1 LVIALSDDCRLAFCV
16 GVGGVGKTTFAAAL
30 GLGEALRG
38 RSVLVLTADPARRLA
53 DALGIRG
60 LSDKASDVPLPTT
73 SDARERWTGG
83 ALAAE
88 RWTGGALAG
97 ERRKGELHAAM
108 LETKASAD
116 EIIRRAA
123 HDEARAQRV
132 FDNRIYQAFSN
143 TLARSHAYAAM
154 ERVHEAV
161 HDARYDLVV
170 VDTPPA
176 QSSIEILDAPAR
188 LVSFLDQRVVR
199 WFLQATE
206 VSPQLRGGAIAQG
219 LLRIVAGESL
229 VSALTEFLTEMAF
242 LREGF
247 SDRAKDLQ
255 QLMRSPS
262 TSFVLV
268 SSPDSVGIEAAKSVA
283 AEVRSRDF
291 ELAQLVF
298 NRAFIPGA
306 ARPSVGPVSYPE
318 RLAAL
323 APKLEQMRALLHAEE
338 EQKRSNIVAFCN
350 EHGVGAWSLP
360 EARRP
365 LGDPSALAGWIEQA
379 RPVSPST

>member
-1 LVIALSDDCRLAFCV
+1 VIELSDDCRLAFCV

-30 GLGEALRG
+30 GLREALRG

-60 LSDKASDVPLPTT
+60 LADVPSDIPLPA
-73 SDARERWTGG
+73 DASGD
-83 ALAAE
+83 
-88 RWTGGALAG
+88 
-97 ERRKGELHAAM
+97 LHAAM

-123 HDEARAQRV
+123 DDEKRAQRV
-132 FDNRIYQAFSN
+132 LDNRIYQAFSN

-161 HDARYDLVV
+161 HDPRYDLVV

-188 LVSFLDQRVVR
+188 LVRFLDQRVVR
-199 WFLQATE
+199 WFLQ
-206 VSPQLRGGAIAQG
+206 VSDDSPQLRGGAIAQR
-219 LLRIVAGESL
+219 LLRIVAGDSL

-247 SDRAKDLQ
+247 AERASDVRE
-255 QLMRSPS
+255 LMRSS
-262 TSFVLV
+262 RTSFVLV
-268 SSPDSVGIEAAKSVA
+268 STADAVGLESAKSVA
-283 AEVRSRDF
+283 AEVLNRDF
-291 ELAQLVF
+291 ELAQVIF
-298 NRAFIPGA
+298 NRAFIPDAGHPPQA
-306 ARPSVGPVSYPE
+306 PVHYPE

-323 APKLEQMRALLHAEE
+323 APKLERMRALLTAEE
-338 EQKRSNIVAFCN
+338 EQKRSNMVAFCA

-360 EARRP
+360 EATRP
-365 LGDPSALAGWIEQA
+365 LGDPSALAAWIEQG
-379 RPVSPST
+379 RPLGSLT

>member
-1 LVIALSDDCRLAFCV
+1 MIELSHGCRLVFCV

-30 GLGEALRG
+30 GLREALRG

-53 DALGIRG
+53 DALGIHALR
-60 LSDKASDVPLPTT
+60 DVPSDIPLP
-73 SDARERWTGG
+73 SG
-83 ALAAE
+83 AAGAPAAE
-88 RWTGGALAG
+88 RTI
-97 ERRKGELHAAM
+97 GELHAAM

-123 HDEARAQRV
+123 DDEARAQRV
-132 FDNRIYQAFSN
+132 LDNRIYQAFSN

-161 HDARYDLVV
+161 HDRRYDLVV

-188 LVSFLDQRVVR
+188 LVRFLDQRVVR
-199 WFLQATE
+199 WFLKASDDSTR
-206 VSPQLRGGAIAQG
+206 LRGGAMAQK

-247 SDRAKDLQ
+247 AERAKEVRE
-255 QLMRSPS
+255 LMESSS

-268 SSPDSVGIEAAKSVA
+268 SSADAVGIESARSVA
-283 AEVRSRDF
+283 AEVLSRDF
-291 ELAQLVF
+291 ELAEVVF
-298 NRAFIPGA
+298 NRARIPDAGL
-306 ARPSVGPVSYPE
+306 RPQAGVAYPE

-323 APKLEQMRALLHAEE
+323 APTLERMRALLTAEE
-338 EQKRSNIVAFCN
+338 EQKHSNMVAFCD
-350 EHGVGAWSLP
+350 EHDLVACALP
-360 EARRP
+360 EATRP
-365 LGDPSALAGWIEQA
+365 LGDPSALAAWIEQG
-379 RPVSPST
+379 RRVEPLT

>member
-1 LVIALSDDCRLAFCV
+1 VIELSDDCRLAFCV

-30 GLGEALRG
+30 GLREALRG

-60 LSDKASDVPLPTT
+60 LGDLPSDVPLP
-73 SDARERWTGG
+73 AHACAGG
-83 ALAAE
+83 ALS
-88 RWTGGALAG
+88 
-97 ERRKGELHAAM
+97 GELHAAM

-123 HDEARAQRV
+123 DDETRAQRV
-132 FDNRIYQAFSN
+132 LDNRIYQAFSN

-161 HDARYDLVV
+161 HDSRYDLVV

-176 QSSIEILDAPAR
+176 QSSVEILDAPAR
-188 LVSFLDQRVVR
+188 LVRFLDQRVVR
-199 WFLQATE
+199 WFLQASDD
-206 VSPQLRGGAIAQG
+206 SPQLRGGAIAQR
-219 LLRIVAGESL
+219 LLRIVAGDSL

-247 SDRAKDLQ
+247 AERARDVRK
-255 QLMRSPS
+255 LMRSSS

-268 SSPDSVGIEAAKSVA
+268 SSADAVGMESAKSVA
-283 AEVRSRDF
+283 AEVLNRDF
-291 ELAQLVF
+291 ELTQVVF
-298 NRAFIPGA
+298 NRAFISEAGLAPQA
-306 ARPSVGPVSYPE
+306 PVAYPE
-318 RLAAL
+318 RLATL
-323 APKLEQMRALLHAEE
+323 APKLARMRALLTAEE
-338 EQKRSNIVAFCN
+338 DQKRTNMVAFCT

-360 EARRP
+360 EATRP
-365 LGDPSALAGWIEQA
+365 LGDPSALAAWIEQG
-379 RPVSPST
+379 RPLGPLT

>member
-1 LVIALSDDCRLAFCV
+1 MIELSDDCRLAFCV

-30 GLGEALRG
+30 GLSEALRG

-60 LSDKASDVPLPTT
+60 LSVQASDIPLP
-73 SDARERWTGG
+73 AMPG
-83 ALAAE
+83 
-88 RWTGGALAG
+88 AG
-97 ERRKGELHAAM
+97 ERSKGELHAAM

-132 FDNRIYQAFSN
+132 LDNRIYQAFSN

-176 QSSIEILDAPAR
+176 QSSIEILDAPTR

-199 WFLQATE
+199 WFLQASDE
-206 VSPQLRGGAIAQG
+206 SPQLRGGAIAQG

-229 VSALTEFLTEMAF
+229 VVALTEFLTEMAF
-242 LREGF
+242 LRKGF
-247 SDRAKDLQ
+247 SERAKEVRE
-255 QLMRSPS
+255 LMRSPS

-268 SSPDSVGIEAAKSVA
+268 SSADSIGTEAAKSVA
-283 AEVRSRDF
+283 AEVLSRDF
-291 ELAQLVF
+291 QLAKVVF
-298 NRAFIPGA
+298 NRAFIPEA
-306 ARPSVGPVSYPE
+306 ARPSADPFTYPE
-318 RLAAL
+318 RLAGI
-323 APKLEQMRALLHAEE
+323 APKLERMRALLTAEE
-338 EQKRSNIVAFCN
+338 EQKRSNIVAFCD
-350 EHGVGAWSLP
+350 EHGVAAWSLP
-360 EARRP
+360 EASRP
-365 LGDPSALAGWIEQA
+365 LGAPSALAAWIEQA
-379 RPVSPST
+379 RPLSPNT

>member
-1 LVIALSDDCRLAFCV
+1 MIQLSDDCRLAFCV
-16 GVGGVGKTTFAAAL
+16 GVGGVGKTTFAASL

-53 DALGIRG
+53 DALGIRD
-60 LSDKASDVPLPTT
+60 LSDRASDIPLPTT
-73 SDARERWTGG
+73 IG
-83 ALAAE
+83 
-88 RWTGGALAG
+88 AG
-97 ERRKGELHAAM
+97 ERVRGELHAAM

-154 ERVHEAV
+154 ERVHDAV

-199 WFLQATE
+199 WFLQASDE
-206 VSPQLRGGAIAQG
+206 SPQLRGGAIAQG

-247 SDRAKDLQ
+247 SERAKEVRE
-255 QLMRSPS
+255 LMRSPS

-268 SSPDSVGIEAAKSVA
+268 ASADSVGIEAAKSVA

-291 ELAQLVF
+291 ALAQLVF
-298 NRAFIPGA
+298 NRAFIPEA
-306 ARPSVGPVSYPE
+306 APPSDDPVTYPE
-318 RLAAL
+318 RLSAI
-323 APKLEQMRALLHAEE
+323 APKLARMRALLTAEE
-338 EQKRSNIVAFCN
+338 EQKRSNIAAFCD
-350 EHGVGAWSLP
+350 EHGLGAWSLP

-365 LGDPSALAGWIEQA
+365 LGDPSALAAWIEQA
-379 RPVSPST
+379 RPVSLST